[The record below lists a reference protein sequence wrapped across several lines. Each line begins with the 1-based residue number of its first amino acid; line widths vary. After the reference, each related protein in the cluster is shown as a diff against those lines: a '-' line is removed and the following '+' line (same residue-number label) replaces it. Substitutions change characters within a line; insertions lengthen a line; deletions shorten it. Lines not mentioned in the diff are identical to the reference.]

1 MSSSHFFVPG
11 LLITQ
16 NFKRFPDNLQDD
28 YLPKCLESMI
38 SIAFGA
44 PPLCDVKAATLVND
58 NPDFKWR
65 FVNFVN
71 QPDFVP
77 CVLQR
82 YRPDSAELQNFLRDI
97 SMSSTTNTEA
107 VNEQHPRGQCTYPNQ
122 QGRRGAVINNT
133 GTRHLHY
140 GKAVK
145 LGNYNPDLMSQ
156 FGQGAKEFAS
166 NLLQRTNMSSTAIDN
181 SDVSANSRDS
191 ITVTPDIKGGAEF
204 HPIGQYIFLNQNGKN
219 DVHRVDG
226 SSAEM
231 SELLKILQ
239 FDRASWERHKAARY
253 KEALTGS
260 EDSAQPQPLTTV
272 VKRPLPEVSEQPL
285 LILNMRIW
293 KCQYRCQWLT
303 LAMVEGSQIAAAS
316 MSVSLH

>member
-1 MSSSHFFVPG
+1 
-11 LLITQ
+11 
-16 NFKRFPDNLQDD
+16 
-28 YLPKCLESMI
+28 MI

-44 PPLCDVKAATLVND
+44 PPLCDAKAAKLVND

-65 FVNFVN
+65 FVNFVY

-97 SMSSTTNTEA
+97 SMSNTTNTEA
-107 VNEQHPRGQCTYPNQ
+107 VNEQHPSGQCTYPNQ

-133 GTRHLHY
+133 GTPHLHLQD

-145 LGNYNPDLMSQ
+145 LGTNNPDVMSR
-156 FGQGAKEFAS
+156 FGQGAKEFVS
-166 NLLQRTNMSSTAIDN
+166 NLRPRTNMSRTAIDI

-191 ITVTPDIKGGAEF
+191 ITVIKGGAEF

-231 SELLKILQ
+231 SELLKISP
-239 FDRASWERHKAARY
+239 FDRAAWERHKAARY

-272 VKRPLPEVSEQPL
+272 VKRPRPHVSEQLL